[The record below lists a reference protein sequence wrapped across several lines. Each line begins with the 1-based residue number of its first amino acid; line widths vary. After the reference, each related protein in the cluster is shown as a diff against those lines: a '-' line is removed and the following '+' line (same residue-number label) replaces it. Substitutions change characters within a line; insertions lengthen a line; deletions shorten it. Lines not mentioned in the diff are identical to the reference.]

1 MANLNTAQLGLL
13 VMCVWMLLP
22 LVLMI
27 MLSSQLTLIK
37 IINTRGVTPA
47 LCFIAYA
54 LLILLEK
61 LSFVPGG
68 NPRFV
73 PGARPVPP
81 GRY

>member
-1 MANLNTAQLGLL
+1 
-13 VMCVWMLLP
+13 
-22 LVLMI
+22 MI

-61 LSFVPGG
+61 LLFVPGG
-68 NPRFV
+68 NPRFA

-81 GRY
+81 GQY